1 MKRLLIILIIFSF
14 VENAMAQ
21 LKMAQFPEKEKK
33 EVIIT
38 YDSLTNV
45 RHNNSED
52 YNDRFKHLVG
62 QKITSFQSSDFW
74 VDMRINGK

>member
-52 YNDRFKHLVG
+52 Y
-62 QKITSFQSSDFW
+62 T
-74 VDMRINGK
+74 DME